1 MRGAVT
7 LSIVFFYGFALMVL
21 IVLISFLVLSD
32 LQDLQRTLGIN
43 TLIKTIKLEDLEAV
57 FQNYMNTAVTMLEKN
72 TELNVPETF
81 IMNKGKLTSDHFYDA
96 F

>member
-1 MRGAVT
+1 
-7 LSIVFFYGFALMVL
+7 MVL

-81 IMNKGKLTSDHFYDA
+81 IMNKGKLTSGHFYDA